1 MNESINNNS
10 STSRVKNEESS
21 FSRVSKEFKILLF
34 GVLNLLLK
42 EDEISV
48 YISGI
53 LAIIEVLQSAIFL
66 FHPQAHFLKEY

>member
-10 STSRVKNEESS
+10 STSRVKNEESN
-21 FSRVSKEFKILLF
+21 FSRVSKELKILLF

-48 YISGI
+48 YISGL
-53 LAIIEVLQSAIFL
+53 LAIIEVTQSAIFL
-66 FHPQAHFLKEY
+66 FHPQAYFINH

>member
-10 STSRVKNEESS
+10 STSRVKNEESNL
-21 FSRVSKEFKILLF
+21 SRVSKELKILLF

-48 YISGI
+48 YISGL
-53 LAIIEVLQSAIFL
+53 LAIIEVTQSAIFL
-66 FHPQAHFLKEY
+66 FHPQAYLIND